1 MAKSLLSSVPLIRHL
16 NFSNC
21 SYLTDAALKYI
32 ASCKHLETLNLSE
45 CKRLTSASP
54 LHVCANLVSLDLS
67 LCYRIRD
74 FSSVFSME
82 KMEFLNVSGTK
93 FANSDLSR
101 LYNLKNLKAV
111 DVSKCYN
118 IVEVLQDDKPDN
130 LEIIIDS
137 LETGQVEWEDSD

>member
-32 ASCKHLETLNLSE
+32 ASCKHLETLILSE
-45 CKRLTSASP
+45 CNRLTSTSP
-54 LHVCANLVSLDLS
+54 LHLCSKLFSLDLS

-74 FSSVFSME
+74 FSSVFSLE
-82 KMEFLNVSGTK
+82 KIEFLNVSGTK
-93 FANSDLSR
+93 FSNLDLSR
-101 LYNLKNLKAV
+101 SYKLKYLKAI
-111 DVSKCYN
+111 DISKCYN
-118 IVEVLQDDKPDN
+118 IVQVLEDEKPDN